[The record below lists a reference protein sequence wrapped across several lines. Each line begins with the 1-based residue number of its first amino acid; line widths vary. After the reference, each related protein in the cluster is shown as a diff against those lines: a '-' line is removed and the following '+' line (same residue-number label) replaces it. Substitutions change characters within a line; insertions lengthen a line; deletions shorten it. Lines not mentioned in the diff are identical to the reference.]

1 MRNRVQNETSNCE
14 LIEVGL
20 KEQSAPGYPSTTKQ
34 SVTEVNFHSIDD
46 GMAAQHAIKL
56 ATKNH

>member
-1 MRNRVQNETSNCE
+1 MQNETSNCE